1 MLSEMFEKQML
12 PFKQCF
18 RGNYCPFSNVSED
31 ENTTDDDDDD
41 DGDDDDVEEVLT
53 LILVVNMTRPDVNK
67 RKAR

>member
-1 MLSEMFEKQML
+1 ML

-41 DGDDDDVEEVLT
+41 DDVEEVLT
-53 LILVVNMTRPDVNK
+53 LILVVNMTRPDVNT

>member
-1 MLSEMFEKQML
+1 ML

-41 DGDDDDVEEVLT
+41 DDDDVEEVLT

>member
-18 RGNYCPFSNVSED
+18 RGNYCPFRNVSED
-31 ENTTDDDDDD
+31 KNTTDDDDD
-41 DGDDDDVEEVLT
+41 GDDVEEVLT
-53 LILVVNMTRPDVNK
+53 VILVVNMTRPDVKK

>member
-41 DGDDDDVEEVLT
+41 DVEEVLT

>member
-41 DGDDDDVEEVLT
+41 DDDVEEVLT

>member
-1 MLSEMFEKQML
+1 ML

-31 ENTTDDDDDD
+31 ENTTDDDEDDD
-41 DGDDDDVEEVLT
+41 EDVEEVLT

>member
-1 MLSEMFEKQML
+1 ML

-41 DGDDDDVEEVLT
+41 DVEEVLT

>member
-1 MLSEMFEKQML
+1 ML

-41 DGDDDDVEEVLT
+41 DDDVEEVLT

>member
-1 MLSEMFEKQML
+1 ML

-41 DGDDDDVEEVLT
+41 DDDDDVEEVLT
-53 LILVVNMTRPDVNK
+53 LILVVNMTRPDVKK

>member
-18 RGNYCPFSNVSED
+18 RGNYCPFRNVSED
-31 ENTTDDDDDD
+31 KNTTDDDDDD
-41 DGDDDDVEEVLT
+41 GDDVEEVLT
-53 LILVVNMTRPDVNK
+53 VILVLNMTRPDVNK

>member
-41 DGDDDDVEEVLT
+41 DDVEEVLT

>member
-41 DGDDDDVEEVLT
+41 DDDDDVEEVLT
-53 LILVVNMTRPDVNK
+53 LILVVNMTRPDVKK

>member
-1 MLSEMFEKQML
+1 ML

-41 DGDDDDVEEVLT
+41 DDVEEVLT

>member
-18 RGNYCPFSNVSED
+18 RGNYCPFRNVSED
-31 ENTTDDDDDD
+31 KNTTDDDDDD
-41 DGDDDDVEEVLT
+41 DDGDDVEDVLT
-53 LILVVNMTRPDVNK
+53 VILVVNMTRPDVNK

>member
-18 RGNYCPFSNVSED
+18 RGSYCPFRNVSED
-31 ENTTDDDDDD
+31 KNTTDDDDD
-41 DGDDDDVEEVLT
+41 GDDVEEVLT
-53 LILVVNMTRPDVNK
+53 VILVVNMTRPDVNK

>member
-1 MLSEMFEKQML
+1 ML

-41 DGDDDDVEEVLT
+41 DDDDDVEEALT
-53 LILVVNMTRPDVNK
+53 LILVVNMTRPDVNN

>member
-18 RGNYCPFSNVSED
+18 RGNYCPFRNVSED
-31 ENTTDDDDDD
+31 KNTTDDDDDD
-41 DGDDDDVEEVLT
+41 DDGDDVEEVLT
-53 LILVVNMTRPDVNK
+53 VILVLNMTRPDVNK